1 MVSLPS
7 PLQLGLRIT
16 NEQFWQLCH
25 QHQDLQFERTAEGEL
40 IIMSPTGGLTSGLA
54 KGEALRDHNSEIN
67 FQLRLWNRQSQLG
80 KVFDSSGGFKLP
92 NGADRSPDA
101 AWIELSRWN
110 SLTRQQ
116 QEQFVPLCPDFV
128 VELRSDPAALKDTPS
143 DKVASAKE
151 RATIRL
157 PSDKLKTIQNKMQE
171 YLDNGAKLG
180 WLIDPHCQVVEIYR
194 PRQKMEILHSP
205 KTVSG
210 EDILPG
216 FSLDLTEIF

>member
-16 NEQFWQLCH
+16 DEQFWQLCH

-40 IIMSPTGGLTSGLA
+40 IIMSPTGGLTSD
-54 KGEALRDHNSEIN
+54 RNSEIN
-67 FQLRLWNRQSQLG
+67 LQLRLWNRHRKLG

-101 AWIELSRWN
+101 AWVKLSRWN

-116 QEQFVPLCPDFV
+116 QERFVPLCPDFV
-128 VELRSDPAALKDTPS
+128 VELRSPS
-143 DKVASAKE
+143 DA
-151 RATIRL
+151 I
-157 PSDKLKTIQNKMQE
+157 KTIQNKMQE

-180 WLIDPHCQVVEIYR
+180 WLIDPQRQVVEIYR
-194 PRQKMEILHSP
+194 PSQPVEILHSP
-205 KTVSG
+205 NTVSG
-210 EDILPG
+210 ENILPG
-216 FSLDLTEIF
+216 FSLDLAEIF